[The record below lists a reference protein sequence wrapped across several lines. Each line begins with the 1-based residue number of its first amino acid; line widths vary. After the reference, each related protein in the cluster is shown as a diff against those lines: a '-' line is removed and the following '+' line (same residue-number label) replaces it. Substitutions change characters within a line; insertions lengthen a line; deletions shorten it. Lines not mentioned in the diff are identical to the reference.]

1 MMGTEANSEKV
12 GIPEASSKGRNDS
25 RQDPRRSGVCGGV
38 AMAFRQASPTRGQ
51 VQGLGC
57 VMTKA
62 PPGQGP
68 QPGAPLGLRLL

>member
-12 GIPEASSKGRNDS
+12 GILEASSKGRDDS
-25 RQDPRRSGVCGGV
+25 RQDPRRSGVWGGGHGL
-38 AMAFRQASPTRGQ
+38 QTGLTHPGQ

-68 QPGAPLGLRLL
+68 QPGAPLGPHLL